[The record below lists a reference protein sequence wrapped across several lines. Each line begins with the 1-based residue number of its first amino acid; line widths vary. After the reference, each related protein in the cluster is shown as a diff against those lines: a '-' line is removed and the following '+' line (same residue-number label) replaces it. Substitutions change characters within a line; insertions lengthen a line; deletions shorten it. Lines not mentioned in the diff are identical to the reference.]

1 MLFLNFFDPKNT
13 VTITAERDK
22 PLIKMLIIGVNS
34 IFILAIT
41 IAETKKITQII
52 NEILSIF
59 CPLSKRYIPKKVE
72 IIIAK
77 GPPNNLR

>member
-59 CPLSKRYIPKKVE
+59 CPSIQKIYTKKS
-72 IIIAK
+72 
-77 GPPNNLR
+77 